1 MNELKREGDYF
12 VVVVDL
18 PEKDSFGNAF
28 ELVDGGFLFQ
38 SEYGTLFPTI
48 GTARRAINKTMKE
61 KVKQKR
67 KDWPIRKA
75 YRIIPLLK
83 IDRRNNG

>member
-1 MNELKREGDYF
+1 MNELKREGDFF

-28 ELVDGGFLFQ
+28 ELVEEGFLFQ
-38 SEYGTLFPTI
+38 SEYGTLFSTI
-48 GTARRAINKTMKE
+48 AAAKRAISRTMRE

-67 KDWPIRKA
+67 KDWPVRKA

-83 IDRRNNG
+83 LERRNNG